1 MWKDKQR
8 LYVYIP
14 RPVMVFTLSEKQQR
28 KKRINEKSKQISG
41 RRAGSPARSRN
52 KGKNEKRMG
61 FVFMFIPTAFG
72 YLKKIVKAFVLF
84 FSMTLYSLPEIH
96 RLCLLCKFQ
105 SSLSLLFI
113 VSLRDRQHSN
123 LN

>member
-52 KGKNEKRMG
+52 KGKNKKRMG

-72 YLKKIVKAFVLF
+72 YLKKK
-84 FSMTLYSLPEIH
+84 S
-96 RLCLLCKFQ
+96 
-105 SSLSLLFI
+105 
-113 VSLRDRQHSN
+113 
-123 LN
+123 

>member
-52 KGKNEKRMG
+52 KGRNEKRMG
-61 FVFMFIPTAFG
+61 FVFMFIPTAFD

-113 VSLRDRQHSN
+113 MSLRDRQHSN